1 MGWKMDGKMMKKK
14 DWLYI
19 DEVKKIM
26 EILRKSMVGRMVVMM
41 IVVIG
46 CFLMME
52 REKGD
57 EVDEYGVKLGGDVG
71 KIEEMRERWGM
82 EK

>member
-57 EVDEYGVKLGGDVG
+57 EVDEYGVKLGGDEG